1 MPSYLTL
8 LIAIAVV
15 FVVAKFILH
24 FSLKK
29 IIGLVI
35 NSLIGFAILYVINL
49 TGIITIPINIITCL
63 VVGIFGVPGVLV
75 LIALVLLHVI

>member
-1 MPSYLTL
+1 MTSYLPL

-15 FVVAKFILH
+15 IIVAKFILH

-49 TGIITIPINIITCL
+49 TGIIAIPINIITCL
-63 VVGIFGVPGVLV
+63 VVGIFGIPGVLV
-75 LIALVLLHVI
+75 LIALVLLNII